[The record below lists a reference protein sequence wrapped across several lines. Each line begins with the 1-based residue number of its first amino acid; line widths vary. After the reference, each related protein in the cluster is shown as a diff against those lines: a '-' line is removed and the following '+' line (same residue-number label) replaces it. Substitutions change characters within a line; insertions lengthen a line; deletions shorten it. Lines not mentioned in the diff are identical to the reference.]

1 MEVGLSITYTS
12 SKKCKLLEHKH
23 IIYHFEA
30 DNYKYIICFAKKFKF
45 RGFTKAFKNF
55 AKYIIAL
62 IFAKFKYFAKQII
75 YLESPDHP
83 LQNDI

>member
-1 MEVGLSITYTS
+1 MSNFREVVGFRPFLEVR
-12 SKKCKLLEHKH
+12 KNFKLLEHKY

-30 DNYKYIICFAKKFKF
+30 GDP
-45 RGFTKAFKNF
+45 RFTKAFKNF
-55 AKYIIAL
+55 AKYIIAFIL
-62 IFAKFKYFAKQII
+62 AKFKYFAKQII